1 MSDAGAAILTIWGAG
16 GSAPAASGAR
26 ARYGGETVCFG
37 LMHEDKLMEHSSLL
51 VDLGSGARDAGRAIA
66 AGARAAQTPPR
77 VEVLLSHM
85 HLDHVAGAPF
95 FEPFYCKDARVN
107 LHCGLF
113 ETAQAFGDK
122 MRGAVAPPWFPV
134 EPLSFGAA
142 HFHVFKPDAPFMA
155 AEMKV
160 TAAAMHHPGGCMG
173 FRIEGADWALAVI
186 GDHEHGCPVADAAVR
201 RLADGATV
209 MIYDAAY
216 DANSYPAHEGWG
228 HSTWQKGVELAQE
241 AGVAM
246 TFLHHH
252 LPDRTDDALDIIDA
266 RVRAAD
272 PTVCLARQGMR
283 LRLSANGPE
292 VLG

>member
-1 MSDAGAAILTIWGAG
+1 MADGGAAILTIWGAG
-16 GSAPAASGAR
+16 GSAPAASGLR

-37 LMHEDKLMEHSSLL
+37 LTHEGGGPRPALL

-66 AGARAAQTPPR
+66 AAACAANTPPK
-77 VEVLLSHM
+77 VEVLLSHL
-85 HLDHVAGAPF
+85 HLDHVSGAPF
-95 FEPFYCKDARVN
+95 FEPFYTKDARVD

-122 MRGAVAPPWFPV
+122 MRGAIAPPWFPV
-134 EPLSFGAA
+134 EPLTFGAA
-142 HFHVFKPDAPFMA
+142 HFHVFKADVPFMA
-155 AEMKV
+155 AGMKV

-201 RLADGATV
+201 RLAQGANV
-209 MIYDAAY
+209 MIYDAAF

-241 AGVAM
+241 AGVGM

-252 LPDRTDDALDIIDA
+252 LPDRSDEALDLVDA
-266 RVRAAD
+266 KVRAAD
-272 PTVCLARQGMR
+272 PTACLARQGMR
-283 LRLSANGPE
+283 VRLSAKGPE
-292 VLG
+292 LLE